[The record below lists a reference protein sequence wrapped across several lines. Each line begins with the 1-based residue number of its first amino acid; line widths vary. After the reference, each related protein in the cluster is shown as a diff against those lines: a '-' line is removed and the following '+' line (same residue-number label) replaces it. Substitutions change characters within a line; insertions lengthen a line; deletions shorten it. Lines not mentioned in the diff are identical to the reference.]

1 MASRA
6 DWTLSGRS
14 PRITFRFIPATWRR
28 SRSCSGSIATTQ
40 VYLRK
45 LDKATAME
53 RVRDLSWGDVAA
65 PVNGSEPG
73 SSEIA
78 AKTFESLAGVGAGGF
93 EPP

>member
-1 MASRA
+1 
-6 DWTLSGRS
+6 
-14 PRITFRFIPATWRR
+14 
-28 SRSCSGSIATTQ
+28 
-40 VYLRK
+40 
-45 LDKATAME
+45 ME

-93 EPP
+93 EPPFDHMLGELRRGGLRELLEALRRVLEELDVS

>member
-1 MASRA
+1 MPTCTHSV
-6 DWTLSGRS
+6 
-14 PRITFRFIPATWRR
+14 RR
-28 SRSCSGSIATTQ
+28 SRPTTSPSAPGDVAALKELLGHRSLAATQ

-45 LDKATAME
+45 FDKATAME
-53 RVRDLSWGDVAA
+53 GVRDLSWGDVAE

-78 AKTFESLAGVGAGGF
+78 AKTFESLARVGAGGF